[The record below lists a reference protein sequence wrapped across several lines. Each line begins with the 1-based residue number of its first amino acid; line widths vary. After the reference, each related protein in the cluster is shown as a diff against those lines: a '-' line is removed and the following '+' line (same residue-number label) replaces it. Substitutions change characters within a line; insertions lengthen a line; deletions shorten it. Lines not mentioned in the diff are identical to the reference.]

1 MAYDH
6 AEQEQ
11 LASLKSWW
19 SQYGNL
25 ITWVVIIAL
34 AVYAG
39 WSGWNYYQRNQAAEA
54 AHLYEELQQASQ
66 AQDKEKVLRVA
77 SDVQERYTRTAYAQ
91 MSALAAAK
99 MAFDSSDYQ
108 AAKTQLQWV
117 IDHGRDDAYK
127 AVAKVRLAGILLD
140 EKAYEEGLKVL
151 SGDFPAQFTA
161 VVEDRKGDILV
172 AQNKLDEARAAYQ
185 SAIDKTDA
193 RNPGR
198 QLMQIKLDAIGGSPA
213 DKAA

>member
-19 SQYGNL
+19 GQYGNL

-34 AVYAG
+34 AAYAG
-39 WSGWNYYQRNQAAEA
+39 WNGWNYYQRNQSAQA
-54 AHLYEELQQASQ
+54 AHLYEELQQAAE

-77 SDVQERYTRTAYAQ
+77 SDVQERYTGTAYAQ

-127 AVAKVRLAGILLD
+127 AIAKVRLAGILLD

-151 SGDFPAQFTA
+151 SGDFPAQFA
-161 VVEDRKGDILV
+161 GVVEDRKGDILV
-172 AQNKLDEARAAYQ
+172 AQNKLDEARIAYQ
-185 SAIDKTDA
+185 AAIDKTDA